1 MVSIELLVQQVING
15 LLFGGQLALMAV
27 GLTLIWGVARVLNF
41 SHGAMFMVGGFVGF
55 FTLGATGNIVVA
67 VVSAA
72 LVVFVLGYLTEVAL
86 IRPLRDREEFGIPSM
101 VVTLGLAFF
110 FLENAVIVWIGS
122 QRESFPRFT
131 DVVWNVS
138 GINLSAQRA
147 LIFVISLVALGL
159 LFYVIARTRLG
170 LGIRAVSQDND
181 TALLMGVRPNRI
193 YAITFGISAA
203 LAGVAGVLLAPLFA
217 VYPSVGWYPFL
228 LSFVVV
234 MVGGLGS
241 VRGTLLSAMGLA
253 VIRSISTIWVSSE
266 MAMVILFGIMILVL
280 AVYPDGIGGYL
291 E

>member
-110 FLENAVIVWIGS
+110 LENAVIVWIGS

-159 LFYVIARTRLG
+159 LFYVIARTKLG
-170 LGIRAVSQDND
+170 LGIRAVSQDSD

-193 YAITFGISAA
+193 YALTFGISAA
-203 LAGVAGVLLAPLFA
+203 LAGLAGVLLA

-266 MAMVILFGIMILVL
+266 MAMIILFGIMILVL
-280 AVYPDGIGGYL
+280 AMYPDGIGGYL

>member
-1 MVSIELLVQQVING
+1 V
-15 LLFGGQLALMAV
+15 
-27 GLTLIWGVARVLNF
+27 
-41 SHGAMFMVGGFVGF
+41 
-55 FTLGATGNIVVA
+55 
-67 VVSAA
+67 
-72 LVVFVLGYLTEVAL
+72 
-86 IRPLRDREEFGIPSM
+86 
-101 VVTLGLAFF
+101 
-110 FLENAVIVWIGS
+110 
-122 QRESFPRFT
+122 
-131 DVVWNVS
+131 
-138 GINLSAQRA
+138 
-147 LIFVISLVALGL
+147 LIFVVSVVALGV
-159 LFYVIARTRLG
+159 LFYVISRTKLG

-193 YAITFGISAA
+193 YAVTFGISAA
-203 LAGVAGVLLAPLFA
+203 LAGLAGVLLAPLFA

>member
-1 MVSIELLVQQVING
+1 
-15 LLFGGQLALMAV
+15 
-27 GLTLIWGVARVLNF
+27 
-41 SHGAMFMVGGFVGF
+41 MFMVGGFVGY

-72 LVVFVLGYLTEVAL
+72 LVVFALGYLTEVAL

-110 FLENAVIVWIGS
+110 LENAFIVWIGS

-131 DVVWNVS
+131 SVVWDIG
-138 GINLSAQRA
+138 GITLSAQRV

-159 LFYVIARTRLG
+159 LFYVIARTKLG

-203 LAGVAGVLLAPLFA
+203 LAGLAGVLLAPLL
-217 VYPSVGWYPFL
+217 PSIHQLGGTRSSS
-228 LSFVVV
+228 SFVVV

-253 VIRSISTIWVSSE
+253 IIRSVSTIWVSSE
-266 MAMVILFGIMILVL
+266 MAMVILRNYDTRTAFV
-280 AVYPDGIGGYL
+280 PRRNRGYL

>member
-1 MVSIELLVQQVING
+1 
-15 LLFGGQLALMAV
+15 
-27 GLTLIWGVARVLNF
+27 
-41 SHGAMFMVGGFVGF
+41 MFMVGGFVGY

-72 LVVFVLGYLTEVAL
+72 LVVFALGYLTEVAL

-110 FLENAVIVWIGS
+110 LENAFIVWIGS

-131 DVVWNVS
+131 SVVWDIG
-138 GINLSAQRA
+138 GITLSAQRV

-159 LFYVIARTRLG
+159 LFYVIARTKLG

-203 LAGVAGVLLAPLFA
+203 LAGLAGVLLAPLL
-217 VYPSVGWYPFL
+217 PSIHQLGGTRSSSRS
-228 LSFVVV
+228 LS
-234 MVGGLGS
+234 
-241 VRGTLLSAMGLA
+241 
-253 VIRSISTIWVSSE
+253 
-266 MAMVILFGIMILVL
+266 
-280 AVYPDGIGGYL
+280 
-291 E
+291 

>member
-1 MVSIELLVQQVING
+1 MVSVDLIAQQVING
-15 LLFGGQLALMAV
+15 LLFGGQLAMMAI

-55 FTLGATGNIVVA
+55 FTLGATGSAIVA
-67 VVSAA
+67 VVAA
-72 LVVFVLGYLTEVAL
+72 VLVVFVLGYLTEIGLV
-86 IRPLRDREEFGIPSM
+86 RPLRDREEFGIPSM

-110 FLENAVIVWIGS
+110 LENGFIVWIGS
-122 QRESFPRFT
+122 QRESFPQFT
-131 DVVWNVS
+131 DVVWNVG
-138 GINLSAQRA
+138 GIVLSAQRV
-147 LIFVISLVALGL
+147 LIFGVSLVALGI
-159 LFYVIARTRLG
+159 LFYVISRTKLG
-170 LGIRAVSQDND
+170 LAIRAVSQDND

-193 YAITFGISAA
+193 YAMTFGISAA
-203 LAGVAGVLLAPLFA
+203 LAGLAGVLLAPIFA

-241 VRGTLLSAMGLA
+241 VRGTLLSAIGLA
-253 VIRSISTIWVSSE
+253 IVRSISMIWVSSE

-280 AVYPDGIGGYL
+280 VVYPDGIGGYL

>member
-1 MVSIELLVQQVING
+1 MVSVGLLVQQVING
-15 LLFGGQLALMAV
+15 LLFGGQLALMAI

-41 SHGAMFMVGGFVGF
+41 GHGAMFMVGGFVGF
-55 FTLGATGNIVVA
+55 FTLGATESPVA
-67 VVSAA
+67 AILTAGV
-72 LVVFVLGYLTEVAL
+72 VVFALGYLTEVAL

-110 FLENAVIVWIGS
+110 LENAFIVWIGS
-122 QRESFPRFT
+122 QRESFPQFT
-131 DVVWNVS
+131 DVVWNVV
-138 GINLSAQRA
+138 GVTLSAQRV
-147 LIFVISLVALGL
+147 LIFAVSIVALGL
-159 LFYVIARTRLG
+159 LFYIIARTKLG
-170 LGIRAVSQDND
+170 LAIRAVSQDND

-193 YAITFGISAA
+193 YALTFGISAA
-203 LAGVAGVLLAPLFA
+203 LAGLAGVLLAPLFA

-253 VIRSISTIWVSSE
+253 VIRSVSTIWVSSE
-266 MAMVILFGIMILVL
+266 MAMVVLFGIMILVL
-280 AVYPDGIGGYL
+280 TVYPDGIGGYL

>member
-1 MVSIELLVQQVING
+1 MVSVELLVQQVING
-15 LLFGGQLALMAV
+15 LLFGGQLALMAI

-41 SHGAMFMVGGFVGF
+41 GHGAMFMVGGFVGF
-55 FTLGATGNIVVA
+55 FTLGATESPVA
-67 VVSAA
+67 AILTAGV
-72 LVVFVLGYLTEVAL
+72 VVFGLGYLTEVAL

-110 FLENAVIVWIGS
+110 LENAFIVWIGS
-122 QRESFPRFT
+122 QRESFPQFT
-131 DVVWNVS
+131 DVVWNVV
-138 GINLSAQRA
+138 GVTLSAQRV
-147 LIFVISLVALGL
+147 LIFAVSIVALGL
-159 LFYVIARTRLG
+159 LFYIIARTKLG
-170 LGIRAVSQDND
+170 LAIRAVSQDND

-193 YAITFGISAA
+193 YALTFGISAA
-203 LAGVAGVLLAPLFA
+203 LAGLAGVLLAPLFA

-253 VIRSISTIWVSSE
+253 VIRSVSTIWVSSE
-266 MAMVILFGIMILVL
+266 MAMVVLFGIMILVL
-280 AVYPDGIGGYL
+280 TVYPDGIGGYL

>member
-41 SHGAMFMVGGFVGF
+41 GHGAMFMVGGFVGF
-55 FTLGATGNIVVA
+55 FTLGATGNMVVA
-67 VVSAA
+67 VVSAV
-72 LVVFVLGYLTEVAL
+72 LVVFALGYLTEVAL

-110 FLENAVIVWIGS
+110 LENAFIVWIGS
-122 QRESFPRFT
+122 QRESFPQFT
-131 DVVWNVS
+131 SVVWNVG
-138 GINLSAQRA
+138 GINLSAQRV

-159 LFYVIARTRLG
+159 LFYVIARTKLG

-193 YAITFGISAA
+193 YAVTFGISAA
-203 LAGVAGVLLAPLFA
+203 LAGLAGVLLAPLFA

>member
-1 MVSIELLVQQVING
+1 
-15 LLFGGQLALMAV
+15 
-27 GLTLIWGVARVLNF
+27 
-41 SHGAMFMVGGFVGF
+41 
-55 FTLGATGNIVVA
+55 
-67 VVSAA
+67 
-72 LVVFVLGYLTEVAL
+72 
-86 IRPLRDREEFGIPSM
+86 M
-101 VVTLGLAFF
+101 VVTLGLAF